1 MASKKEILKYYL
13 EKEDTIIMVN
23 PKAEGLVLPKYLF
36 EKESFM
42 TLRLESKNPISLNDD
57 CLETV
62 KSFTKM
68 KMEMAIQIPYSA
80 IFMIYHES
88 DVLKDNSIPFPADFS
103 MDFTDLI
110 LDMDEENMDVFQTQ
124 HEMRMIMIELDLQS
138 KREDI
143 TIGSWN
149 ENSNKLQ

>member
-1 MASKKEILKYYL
+1 MKIVVEDVSNIGFAIPVNTVKRIVADL
-13 EKEDTIIMVN
+13 EDDGIIY
-23 PKAEGLVLPKYLF
+23 PEAKIAEGDVAGIRQK
-36 EKESFM
+36 
-42 TLRLESKNPISLNDD
+42 SLNT
-57 CLETV
+57 LLNFRPNPYQSTQE
-62 KSFTKM
+62 FRQ
-68 KMEMAIQIPYSA
+68 AI
-80 IFMIYHES
+80 
-88 DVLKDNSIPFPADFS
+88 
-103 MDFTDLI
+103 FTDLI

>member
-1 MASKKEILKYYL
+1 
-13 EKEDTIIMVN
+13 
-23 PKAEGLVLPKYLF
+23 
-36 EKESFM
+36 
-42 TLRLESKNPISLNDD
+42 
-57 CLETV
+57 
-62 KSFTKM
+62 
-68 KMEMAIQIPYSA
+68 MAIQIPYSA